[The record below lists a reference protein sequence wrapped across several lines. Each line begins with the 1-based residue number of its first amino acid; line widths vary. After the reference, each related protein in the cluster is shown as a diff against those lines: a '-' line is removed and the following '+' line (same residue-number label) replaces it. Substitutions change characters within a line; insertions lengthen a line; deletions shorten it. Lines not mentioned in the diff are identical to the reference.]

1 MWRKKTSVVERRPIE
16 VDYTLDE
23 LEALDLRILRI
34 LDEAGAGQSLSHA
47 RRETDDL
54 AVMLIA
60 SSETTFLEFDAS
72 LERLE
77 AQSMI
82 SLDEEGFANLGERGR
97 DRINPLG
104 PPVQQPDARS
114 APVPAVA

>member
-1 MWRKKTSVVERRPIE
+1 
-16 VDYTLDE
+16 LDE

-34 LDEAGAGQSLSHA
+34 LEEAGAGQSLSHS

-60 SSETTFLEFDAS
+60 SGTSTFLEFDLS

-77 AQSMI
+77 AQGMI
-82 SLDEEGFANLGERGR
+82 RLDKEGFANLGERGR
-97 DRINPLG
+97 DKISPLG
-104 PPVQQPDARS
+104 PPVQQVDARS
-114 APVPAVA
+114 TPVPAVA